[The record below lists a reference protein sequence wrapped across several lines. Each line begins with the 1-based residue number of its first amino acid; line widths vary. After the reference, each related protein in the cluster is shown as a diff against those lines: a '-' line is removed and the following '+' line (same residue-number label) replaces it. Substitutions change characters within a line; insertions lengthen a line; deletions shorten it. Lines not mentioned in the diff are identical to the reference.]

1 MNFGISEFSIVPVRK
16 DPSHRTEM
24 STQILFG
31 ERFKILDKIKD
42 WAFVE
47 LLFDGSHGWVENR
60 SIKELNMEEYHILTV
75 NVPVILPRIS
85 VAQSIDLPL
94 LSEITLMP
102 GSEIYG
108 MTGKKN
114 SFNFIGKNYKLD
126 YPVEIKSG
134 TTRDNIIETAK
145 TYMNSPCLWGGKSPC
160 GTDCAGFVQMVY
172 KINGI
177 SLPRDVGQQPV
188 KGITLSFVEEAQP
201 GDLAFFDDDRGQIKH
216 VGLLLEKNQI
226 IHASDIVR
234 IDKFDHQGIY
244 REEFD
249 QYTHKLRV
257 VKTILK

>member
-31 ERFKILDKIKD
+31 ERFKIIDKIKK
-42 WAFVE
+42 WVYIE
-47 LLFDGSHGWVENR
+47 LLFDGSYGWVENS
-60 SIKELNMEEYHILTV
+60 SIKELNIEEYNLLTD
-75 NVPVILPRIS
+75 NEPVILPGIS
-85 VAQSIDLPL
+85 VAQNIDLPL

-108 MTGKKN
+108 ITEKKN
-114 SFNFIGKNYKLD
+114 GFSFMGKNYKLD
-126 YPVEIKSG
+126 FSLETKSE
-134 TTRDNIIETAK
+134 TNRDNIIETAK
-145 TYMNSPCLWGGKSPC
+145 IYMNSPYLWGGKSPC
-160 GTDCAGFVQMVY
+160 GTDCAGYVQMVY

-177 SLPRDVGQQPV
+177 SLPRDVGGQPG
-188 KGITLSFVEEAQP
+188 KGTTLSFVEEAQP

-226 IHASDIVR
+226 IHASSTVR

-244 REEFD
+244 REESG

-257 VKTILK
+257 VKRIL

>member
-1 MNFGISEFSIVPVRK
+1 MKFGISEFSIVPVRK

-31 ERFKILDKIKD
+31 EKFKILDIIKE
-42 WAFVE
+42 WAYIE
-47 LLFDGSHGWVENR
+47 LLFDGSHGWVENS
-60 SIKELNMEEYHILTV
+60 SIKELNIEKYNILTD
-75 NVPVILPRIS
+75 NEPVILPRIS
-85 VAQSIDLPL
+85 VTQSTDLPL

-108 MTGKKN
+108 ITEKKN
-114 SFNFIGKNYKLD
+114 GFSFMGKNYKLD
-126 YPVEIKSG
+126 HSIEKKSG
-134 TTRDNIIETAK
+134 TTRDNITKTAK
-145 TYMNSPCLWGGKSPC
+145 TYMNSPYLWGGKSPC
-160 GTDCAGFVQMVY
+160 GIDCAGYVQMVY

-177 SLPRDVGQQPV
+177 SLPREVGQQPG

-226 IHASDIVR
+226 IHASDTVR

-244 REEFD
+244 REESG

-257 VKTILK
+257 VKRILK

>member
-24 STQILFG
+24 LTQILFG
-31 ERFKILDKIKD
+31 ERFNILDKIKE
-42 WAFVE
+42 WTYIE
-47 LLFDGSHGWVENR
+47 LLFDGSHGWVENS
-60 SIKELNMEEYHILTV
+60 SIKELNIEEYNLLTD
-75 NVPVILPRIS
+75 NEPVILPGIF

-94 LSEITLMP
+94 LSRITLMP
-102 GSEIYG
+102 GSEIFG
-108 MTGKKN
+108 LSSQMDEF
-114 SFNFIGKNYKLD
+114 SFAGKNYKLD
-126 YPVEIKSG
+126 FSVEIKSE
-134 TTRDNIIETAK
+134 TNRDSIIDTAK
-145 TYMNSPCLWGGKSPC
+145 TYMNSPYLWGGKSPC

-177 SLPRDVGQQPV
+177 SLPRVVEQQPD

-201 GDLAFFDDDRGQIKH
+201 GDIAFFDDDRGQIKH

-226 IHASDIVR
+226 IHASSTVR

-244 REEFD
+244 REEYD

-257 VKTILK
+257 VKRML

>member
-31 ERFKILDKIKD
+31 ERFKIIDIIKG
-42 WAFVE
+42 WAYIE
-47 LLFDGSHGWVENR
+47 LLFDGSFGWVENS
-60 SIKELNMEEYHILTV
+60 SIKELNIEEYNILTD
-75 NVPVILPRIS
+75 NKPVILPRIS
-85 VAQSIDLPL
+85 VAQNTDKPL

-108 MTGKKN
+108 LTGKMN
-114 SFNFIGKNYKLD
+114 GFGFIGKNYKLD
-126 YPVEIKSG
+126 NSIEIKSG
-134 TTRDNIIETAK
+134 TSRDNIIRTAK
-145 TYMNSPCLWGGKSPC
+145 TYINSPYLWGGKSPF

-177 SLPRDVGQQPV
+177 SLPRDVEEQPG

-201 GDLAFFDDDRGQIKH
+201 GDLAFFDDDRGEIKH
-216 VGLLLEKNQI
+216 VGLLLENNQI
-226 IHASDIVR
+226 IHASDTVR

-244 REEFD
+244 REESG

-257 VKTILK
+257 VKRIL

>member
-1 MNFGISEFSIVPVRK
+1 MNFGISEFSIIPVRK

-31 ERFKILDKIKD
+31 ERFKIIDKIKE
-42 WAFVE
+42 WVYIE

-60 SIKELNMEEYHILTV
+60 SIKEMNTEEYHILTD
-75 NVPVILPRIS
+75 NKPAILPRIS
-85 VAQSIDLPL
+85 IAQSIDLPR

-108 MTGKKN
+108 ITGKMKN
-114 SFNFIGKNYKLD
+114 FNFIGKNYKLD
-126 YPVEIKSG
+126 FSIETKSE
-134 TTRDNIIETAK
+134 TNRDNIIETAK
-145 TYMNSPCLWGGKSPC
+145 TYMNSPYLWGGKSPC

-226 IHASDIVR
+226 IHASDTVR

-244 REEFD
+244 RED
-249 QYTHKLRV
+249 SGQYTHKLRV
-257 VKTILK
+257 VKRIL

>member
-24 STQILFG
+24 LTQILFG
-31 ERFKILDKIKD
+31 ERFRIIDKIKE
-42 WAFVE
+42 WAYIE
-47 LLFDGSHGWVENR
+47 LLFDGSHGWVENS
-60 SIKELNMEEYHILTV
+60 SIKELNLEEYYLLTD
-75 NVPVILPRIS
+75 NIPVILPRIY
-85 VAQSIDLPL
+85 VAQSRDLPL

-102 GSEIYG
+102 GSEIYSI
-108 MTGKKN
+108 TGKKDG
-114 SFNFIGKNYKLD
+114 FGFIEKNYTLD
-126 YPVEIKSG
+126 HSIETKSG

-145 TYMNSPCLWGGKSPC
+145 TYLNSPYLWGGKSPC
-160 GTDCAGFVQMVY
+160 GTDCAGYVQMVY

-177 SLPRDVGQQPV
+177 SLPRDVAEQPE

-216 VGLLLEKNQI
+216 VGLLLEKNRI
-226 IHASDIVR
+226 IHASDTVR

-244 REEFD
+244 REESD

-257 VKTILK
+257 VKRIL